1 MKGGEVMRVVNVKDS
16 SVIVKIAYDG
26 EDIFVK
32 FKENGWYRFRS
43 LSEEVFDEFCSA
55 KSKGTFLNTRLK
67 HLRKGTR
74 CANPEL

>member
-1 MKGGEVMRVVNVKDS
+1 MLKSIDVENS